1 VQAGASLGE
10 VDAVHVMRAPPPG
23 SRDQSLDIWLAPGHE
38 WYPVKLR
45 FTDND
50 RDYVEQTLERI
61 VKK

>member
-1 VQAGASLGE
+1 VLRE
-10 VDAVHVMRAPPPG
+10 PPPG
-23 SRDQSLDIWLAPGHE
+23 SKDQSLDIWLAPSLE

-45 FTDND
+45 FVDND